1 VIRWILEAGYFLG
14 GGAILLTVAALFFT
28 AANHYIGQDPDPEPD
43 PPAGR
48 RTPPTPV
55 IYDTPAPPNYTRGD
69 RVHQWDVEVP
79 DAVTAELD
87 LAEALTAKLAKFV
100 EPDPLDDTVELP
112 TITDDTPLYY
122 RLRPPTP
129 LHLESFTQGWTTER
143 LAKVLEAGK
152 PQ

>member
-1 VIRWILEAGYFLG
+1 MRWILEAGFFLSRA
-14 GGAILLTVAALFFT
+14 AILLLIVALIYWV
-28 AANHYIGQDPDPEPD
+28 ANRYIGEPAD
-43 PPAGR
+43 PPPPDQPEGR
-48 RTPPTPV
+48 RTPPAPV

-69 RVHQWDVEVP
+69 QVHQWEV
-79 DAVTAELD
+79 AVTAELD
-87 LAEALTAKLAKFV
+87 FAEELTAKLEQFV